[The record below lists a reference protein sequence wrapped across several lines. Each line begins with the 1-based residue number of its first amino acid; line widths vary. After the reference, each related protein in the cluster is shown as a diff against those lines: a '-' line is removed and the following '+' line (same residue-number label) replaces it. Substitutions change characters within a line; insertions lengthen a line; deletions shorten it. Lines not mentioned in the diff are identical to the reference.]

1 MKIQTLDKIQ
11 QNKLLKLCKQ
21 FFPEYESI
29 RFNESYSSF
38 VFEGG
43 ISKENESINIHWY
56 QLCLTELPK
65 RIWKKVNTL
74 FFFGDYGDD
83 RTRMS
88 YPYNR
93 IEPSIINSNI
103 HPVDFLWNFVK
114 VCKKR
119 NYFLS

>member
-1 MKIQTLDKIQ
+1 MKIQALNKTQ
-11 QNKLLKLCKQ
+11 QKRLLSLCKE
-21 FFPEYESI
+21 FFPEYEFI
-29 RFNESYSSF
+29 WFNKCYGSF

-43 ISKENESINIHWY
+43 ISKENKSIDIHWY

-74 FFFGDYGDD
+74 FFEDYGDD

-103 HPVDFLWNFVK
+103 HPVDFLYNFVK
-114 VCKKR
+114 ECKK
-119 NYFLS
+119 NKYFK